1 MIRAGR
7 QHLVRTLADLAA
19 QRGVGIDRYNRLK
32 PYEAAGFP
40 VPVSSPESRTRLYD
54 GE

>member
-7 QHLVRTLADLAA
+7 GHLVRTLVDLAA
-19 QRGVGIDRYNRLK
+19 QQGGSSQRYRKLK

-40 VPVSSPESRTRLYD
+40 ARLTTALPRI
-54 GE
+54 GARA